1 MPQPTAL
8 ILDDDGTF
16 ARAAGQLAFSAGFRV
31 QLAETLAEARTFLAR
46 TRADLV
52 LLDLQ
57 LPDGSGM
64 DLLDDVDLADHG
76 QVVIVT
82 GRPSLESATR
92 AVSTPV
98 IEYLVKPL
106 DPAQLRRV
114 MDRVAARWRP
124 AGPPS
129 VDLSA
134 VSGIVGNA
142 PQIRAVVDSVLRT
155 GPTDASVLI
164 WGEPGSG
171 KALVASALHAASGRS
186 GPLVTLDCS
195 ALAPDDL
202 AAALFGT
209 DARSSAPVSRCNGS
223 AFARAQGGTL
233 FLDAID
239 RMPLDLQAR
248 LAEALE
254 IPVPSRDTSGI
265 PAPAPIRVLAAS
277 ARDPDEAMRDR
288 ALRPDLYYALA
299 QVSLTL
305 PSLRERG
312 EDVVVLVGHFIERL
326 NLHYGRAKRLA
337 PGSEAA
343 LLRHSWPGNVRE
355 LRAAV
360 QRAYL
365 LEDGDDLHVRPQLP
379 SDPVWRESD
388 TSILFSVGTPL
399 AEIERRAL
407 LKTLAHFDNDK
418 TATARALGVSVRTVH
433 NQLARLGIRRV
444 GADGSAE

>member
-31 QLAETLAEARTFLAR
+31 QLVETLAEARTFLAR

-114 MDRVAARWRP
+114 MERVAARWRP
-124 AGPPS
+124 AGPPP

-142 PQIRAVVDSVLRT
+142 PQVRAVVDSMLRT
-155 GPTDASVLI
+155 GPTDASVLV
-164 WGEPGSG
+164 WGEPGTG

-195 ALAPDDL
+195 ALAPVDL
-202 AAALFGT
+202 ATALFGA
-209 DARSSAPVSRCNGS
+209 DARPGAPAARGS

-233 FLDAID
+233 FLDAVD

-248 LAEALE
+248 LAEALD
-254 IPVPSRDTSGI
+254 IPGPGRDTGSGS
-265 PAPAPIRVLAAS
+265 APAPIRLIAAS
-277 ARDPDEAMRDR
+277 DRDPQDAMRDR

-299 QVSLTL
+299 QVSLGL

-326 NLHYGRAKRLA
+326 NLHYGREKRLA

-355 LRAAV
+355 LRSAV

-379 SDPVWRESD
+379 SEPVWKESD

-444 GADGSAE
+444 GTDGSTE

>member
-8 ILDDDGTF
+8 ILDDDGAF

-46 TRADLV
+46 TRADLL

-64 DLLDDVDLADHG
+64 ELLDDVDLAQHG
-76 QVVIVT
+76 QIVIVT

-92 AVSTPV
+92 AVATPV

-114 MDRVAARWRP
+114 MERVAARWRP
-124 AGPPS
+124 VEPAQ

-142 PQIRAVVDSVLRT
+142 PQIRVVVDAVLRT

-164 WGEPGSG
+164 WGEPGTG
-171 KALVASALHAASGRS
+171 KALVAAALHAASGRS
-186 GPLVTLDCS
+186 GPMITLDCG
-195 ALAPDDL
+195 ALPPADL
-202 AAALFGT
+202 AAALFGPEAPP
-209 DARSSAPVSRCNGS
+209 DAPPALHG
-223 AFARAQGGTL
+223 ALARARGGTL
-233 FLDAID
+233 FLDAVNH
-239 RMPLDLQAR
+239 MPLELQAR

-254 IPVPSRDTSGI
+254 DPGFGVDGAGTLV
-265 PAPAPIRVLAAS
+265 PAPVRLVAAS
-277 ARDPDEAMRDR
+277 DRDPDEAMRER
-288 ALRPDLYYALA
+288 TLRPDLYYALA
-299 QVSLTL
+299 HVGL
-305 PSLRERG
+305 PLPALRERG
-312 EDVVVLVGHFIERL
+312 EDVVVLVAHFIDRL
-326 NLHYGRAKRLA
+326 NTRYGQTKRLA

-355 LRAAV
+355 LRSAV

-365 LEDGDDLHVRPQLP
+365 LQDGEGLHIKPQLP
-379 SDPVWRESD
+379 SASVWKESD
-388 TSILFSVGTPL
+388 TSILFSVGTTL

-418 TATARALGVSVRTVH
+418 TATARALGVSVRTIH
-433 NQLARLGIRRV
+433 NQLARMGIRRAA
-444 GADGSAE
+444 ADGTAE

>member
-64 DLLDDVDLADHG
+64 DLLDDVDLAEHG

-82 GRPSLESATR
+82 GRPSLESAAR
-92 AVSTPV
+92 AVATPV

-106 DPAQLRRV
+106 DPAQLRSV
-114 MDRVAARWRP
+114 MERVAARWRP
-124 AGPPS
+124 VAAAP

-134 VSGIVGNA
+134 VSGLVGNA
-142 PQIRAVVDSVLRT
+142 PQLRAVVDAVLRT
-155 GPTDASVLI
+155 GPTDASVLVS
-164 WGEPGSG
+164 GEAGSG
-171 KALVASALHAASGRS
+171 KALVASALHAASGRR

-195 ALAPDDL
+195 ALAPADL
-202 AAALFGT
+202 VAALFG
-209 DARSSAPVSRCNGS
+209 AEAQASAGPSLRG
-223 AFARAQGGTL
+223 AYARARGGTL
-233 FLDAID
+233 FLDAVD
-239 RMPLDLQAR
+239 QMPLDLQAQ
-248 LAEALE
+248 LAEAL
-254 IPVPSRDTSGI
+254 DTPGFGLGLDAANP
-265 PAPAPIRVLAAS
+265 PAPAPIRIVAAIE
-277 ARDPDEAMRDR
+277 RDPHDAMRDR
-288 ALRPDLYYALA
+288 LLRPDLYYAIA
-299 QVSLTL
+299 QAGIAL
-305 PSLRERG
+305 PPLRERG
-312 EDVVVLVGHFIERL
+312 EDVVVLAHHFIERL
-326 NLHYGRAKRLA
+326 NVHYRKEKRLA
-337 PGSEAA
+337 PGGEAA

-355 LRAAV
+355 LRSAV

-365 LEDGDDLHVRPQLP
+365 LQDGTDLHVKPQLP
-379 SDPVWRESD
+379 SAAVWKESE

-444 GADGSAE
+444 GADGAAE